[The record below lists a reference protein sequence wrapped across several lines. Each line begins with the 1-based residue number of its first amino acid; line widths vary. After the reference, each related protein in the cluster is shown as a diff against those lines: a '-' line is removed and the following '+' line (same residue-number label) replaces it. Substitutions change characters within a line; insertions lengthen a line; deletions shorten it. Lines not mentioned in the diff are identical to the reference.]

1 MFEAFSSGYYL
12 GRLYVEPSESDVA
25 ALQRRQHERVNA
37 QVYASDDAL
46 ARTDYPLVM
55 KVGTRHYRVEGDA
68 DVPADTLVLPRETLD
83 DAGIDNPPALSE
95 VLLARPDHARRLYEV
110 GAV

>member
-1 MFEAFSSGYYL
+1 MFEVFSTGYYL
-12 GRLYVEPSESDVA
+12 GRLYVEPSDDGTA
-25 ALQRRQHERVNA
+25 ALQRRQHERVNE
-37 QVYASDDAL
+37 QVYAGEGL

-68 DVPADTLVLPRETLD
+68 DVPADTLVVPRETLE
-83 DAGIDNPPALSE
+83 DAGVDNPPALAE
-95 VLLARPDHARRLYEV
+95 VLLARPDHARRLFEV